1 MKSKIYLI
9 LIIIIVVMFVFMFL
23 RTDKNNPPDRP
34 ILTNE
39 IALFILKDD
48 LFFEEC
54 RLEGVEDKYKSCVV
68 NISQD
73 GNQWVIAITYDG
85 LYDDSVKAS
94 RVQTTAIYKE
104 GKWIKS
110 DILRSQQCWPGRGH
124 EDFSSELC
132 I

>member
-23 RTDKNNPPDRP
+23 RTDKNSQPDQP

-39 IALFILKDD
+39 IALFLLKDD
-48 LFFEEC
+48 LFEEC
-54 RLEGVEDKYKSCVV
+54 RPEKIDGKYNSCDVD
-68 NISQD
+68 ISQD
-73 GNQWVIAITYDG
+73 GNQWIIAVTYDG

>member
-9 LIIIIVVMFVFMFL
+9 TAIIVLLIAGLLFFGM
-23 RTDKNNPPDRP
+23 DKNNPPDQP

-39 IALFILKDD
+39 IALLLLKDN
-48 LFFEEC
+48 LFEEC
-54 RLEGVEDKYKSCVV
+54 RPEGVEDKYKSCAV

-73 GNQWVIAITYDG
+73 GNQWVIMVTYNG

-110 DILRSQQCWPGRGH
+110 DIFRSQQCWPGRGH